1 MDDKSWNELFEVLI
15 CPNPKLTEFQ
25 KKGIAEDYG
34 MIDGKMSIRVRK
46 ALLFYFEKILRL
58 DVPEI
63 EGKPAATPLRMMN
76 GEEFRKA
83 LQDV

>member
-1 MDDKSWNELFEVLI
+1 
-15 CPNPKLTEFQ
+15 
-25 KKGIAEDYG
+25 